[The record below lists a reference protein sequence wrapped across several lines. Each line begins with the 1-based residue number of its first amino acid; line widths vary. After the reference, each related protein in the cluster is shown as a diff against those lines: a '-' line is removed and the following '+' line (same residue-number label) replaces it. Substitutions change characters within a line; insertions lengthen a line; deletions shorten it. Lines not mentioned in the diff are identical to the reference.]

1 MANYH
6 STNAGHNSLLLNHL
20 GDGKHFN
27 MNKLIIEILL
37 NHLGDGKLTE
47 AIAQIAAV
55 LLNHLGDGKP
65 TKNVR
70 FEFVSGGKRFE
81 MQGSQEDG
89 DTMESILR
97 EFEMLK
103 KAM

>member
-1 MANYH
+1 M
-6 STNAGHNSLLLNHL
+6 TMHL
-20 GDGKHFN
+20 SISEPKIRDLQN
-27 MNKLIIEILL
+27 
-37 NHLGDGKLTE
+37 D
-47 AIAQIAAV
+47 A
-55 LLNHLGDGKP
+55 P